1 MKVTVKTN
9 TDRPG
14 LPNYTGPTKGYF
26 TCVHHEVLFEYSH
39 DINERLAYVDSEK
52 PKHEV
57 ATRRHNMLYL
67 PFVEAWIADY
77 RAKRAAL
84 DDDYEAKRFALDD
97 DYRAK
102 RAPLDDDYEAKRAP
116 LDADYRAKRA
126 ALYDDYEAKRAALV
140 ADYRA
145 KRAALVAPILA
156 YLLEKIPDHNWNGR
170 TLVFPEN

>member
-1 MKVTVKTN
+1 MTKEN

-39 DINERLAYVDSEK
+39 DINERLDYVDSEK

-57 ATRRHNMLYL
+57 ATRRYNMLYL
-67 PFVEAWIADY
+67 PFVEAWIDDY

-84 DDDYEAKRFALDD
+84 DDDYQAKRFALYDDYAAKRFALDD

-102 RAPLDDDYEAKRAP
+102 CAPLDADYEAKRAP
-116 LDADYRAKRA
+116 LDADYRAQRD
-126 ALYDDYEAKRAALV
+126 ALDAE
-140 ADYRA
+140 
-145 KRAALVAPILA
+145 ILA
-156 YLLEKIPDHNWNGR
+156 YIKSNIPDCAWNGKK
-170 TLVFPEN
+170 LVFP

>member
-1 MKVTVKTN
+1 METLN

-39 DINERLAYVDSEK
+39 DINERLAYVDREK

-57 ATRRHNMLYL
+57 ATRRYNMLYL
-67 PFVEAWIADY
+67 PFVDAAW
-77 RAKRAAL
+77 
-84 DDDYEAKRFALDD
+84 FA
-97 DYRAK
+97 
-102 RAPLDDDYEAKRAP
+102 DYEAKRAP
-116 LDADYRAKRA
+116 
-126 ALYDDYEAKRAALV
+126 LV